1 VTVRDWLSS
10 AAEKLE
16 QAGIESA
23 RMEAQILLAHELGVD
38 RAWLVAH
45 GEDELSAIESDRL
58 ARRIAG
64 EPLAYIIGRRE
75 FFGRDFV
82 VRPGVLIPRQE
93 TETLVEHAME
103 QLSAAEP
110 AVLDLCTGSGCI
122 GITIKLERPS
132 ARVTISDIST
142 EALEIA
148 KENARNLGADVA
160 CCRSDLFN
168 NLIGTFDCIT
178 ANPPYVAQSDPLP
191 REIADHEPH
200 IALYADQN
208 GLAIYRRIAQEA
220 KPFLNPNGVVIVESG
235 DRMHAKVKE
244 IFRENGWQHAGDR
257 ADLSGCLRSI
267 AHKLP

>member
-1 VTVRDWLSS
+1 
-10 AAEKLE
+10 
-16 QAGIESA
+16 
-23 RMEAQILLAHELGVD
+23 MEAQILLANELGVD

-45 GEDELSAIESDRL
+45 GQDELAAIESDRL

-93 TETLVEHAME
+93 TETLVEHALE
-103 QLSAAEP
+103 HVGAAGP

-132 ARVTISDIST
+132 TRVTISDISP

-148 KENARNLGADVA
+148 KENAQNLRADVM
-160 CCRSDLFN
+160 CCQSDLFN
-168 NLIGTFDCIT
+168 GLNGTFDCIT

-191 REIADHEPH
+191 REIAEYEPH

-220 KPFLNPNGVVIVESG
+220 KPFLNSNGVVIVELG
-235 DRMHAKVKE
+235 DRMHEKVKE
-244 IFRENGWQHAGDR
+244 IFCENGWQHAGDR

>member
-1 VTVRDWLSS
+1 MTVRDWLSG

-16 QAGIESA
+16 LAGIESA

-45 GEDELSAIESDRL
+45 GQDEVSAIDDARL
-58 ARRIAG
+58 SRRIAG

-110 AVLDLCTGSGCI
+110 AILDLCTGSGCI
-122 GITIKLERPS
+122 GITIKLGRPP

-148 KENARNLGADVA
+148 KENARKLGADVA

-168 NLIGTFDCIT
+168 NLIDSFD
-178 ANPPYVAQSDPLP
+178 
-191 REIADHEPH
+191 
-200 IALYADQN
+200 
-208 GLAIYRRIAQEA
+208 
-220 KPFLNPNGVVIVESG
+220 
-235 DRMHAKVKE
+235 
-244 IFRENGWQHAGDR
+244 
-257 ADLSGCLRSI
+257 
-267 AHKLP
+267 